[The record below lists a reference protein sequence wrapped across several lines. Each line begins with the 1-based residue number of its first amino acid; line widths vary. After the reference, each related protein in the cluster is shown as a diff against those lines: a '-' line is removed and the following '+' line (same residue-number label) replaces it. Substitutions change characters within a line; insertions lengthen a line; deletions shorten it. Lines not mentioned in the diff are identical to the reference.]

1 VSVILYSFVSY
12 SIVHDSRNMNIILTC
27 VGRFQEYILENIR
40 QLRLLNHPHIYVITN
55 PEFFVKFAE
64 YREFIHLI
72 NVRELPDTFHY
83 AERCQMDKEF
93 REGFWA
99 LTSARF
105 FYIYECM
112 RKYQIRDVVHL
123 ENDVLVYYNVN
134 VLLPMLDKS
143 RIYMPFDTYTRNIA
157 SLVYIP
163 NHETLEFV
171 LLHYDVSKNDMEN
184 FAKYISVGK
193 VVNLPIFCETPALT
207 PDSGACERTPER
219 RMSKGGQAIHG
230 MNRQDHVVNCANPY
244 SEIAFVSQYYGQFP
258 YLFDAA
264 AMGQYLGGVDPENI
278 VGDTRGFVNE
288 TCVVKYD
295 QYAFVWSNHQTHND
309 LYQPFLVINDND
321 NIFTTKDES
330 SSVSHRMRRHEHSV
344 DSLSTS
350 AHSSFTCEDE
360 SSSVNIQTPMRVPRS
375 GVFALRRPCA
385 IPIFNLHIHAK
396 TLGHFTMDSRAPFYN
411 DRFSLVSNTQ
421 WIQSEYISPRNTRN
435 IQGVVL
441 YSPIRE
447 SRQWFDVIVPIGP
460 NDVSFIETHTQYIQR
475 NVLGY
480 RNIYLVSYDDSLRV
494 AGCITISESI
504 FPFSKKDV
512 VNTPEWRRG
521 WYLQQLLKLYSP
533 FVIPDILD
541 TILVID
547 SDTIFTRPIHFID
560 GEHYL
565 YGVGREY
572 HPPYFTHA
580 ESLHPSFTRTHQTL
594 SGIVHYMLFHRKY
607 LKKIFGMVETHHR
620 KPFWRVFLD
629 CVSPEEESG
638 ASEYEL
644 YFHFMLRVFPH
655 KIRCR
660 ELANTMVSEYSDIYV
675 QTTPVVSCHSYMR
688 GANAPL

>member
-1 VSVILYSFVSY
+1 MSAILYSFVSY
-12 SIVHDSRNMNIILTC
+12 SIVYDSRNMNIILTC

-64 YREFIHLI
+64 YRESVHLI

-134 VLLPMLDKS
+134 VLFPMLDKS
-143 RIYMPFDTYTRNIA
+143 RIYMPFDSYTRNIA

-193 VVNLPIFCETPALT
+193 VVNLPIFCE
-207 PDSGACERTPER
+207 
-219 RMSKGGQAIHG
+219 
-230 MNRQDHVVNCANPY
+230 NANPY
-244 SEIAFVSQYYGQFP
+244 SEVAFVSQHYGKFP

-278 VGDTRGFVNE
+278 GGDTRGFVNE

-295 QYAFVWSNHQTHND
+295 QYEFVWSNHQSQTPD
-309 LYQPFLVINDND
+309 MFQPFLVVRD
-321 NIFTTKDES
+321 K
-330 SSVSHRMRRHEHSV
+330 
-344 DSLSTS
+344 L
-350 AHSSFTCEDE
+350 
-360 SSSVNIQTPMRVPRS
+360 
-375 GVFALRRPCA
+375 L
-385 IPIFNLHIHAK
+385 PIFNLHIHSK
-396 TLGHFTMDSRAPFYN
+396 SLNRFSSDSRAPFYN
-411 DRFSLVSNTQ
+411 DRISRVSDTLCIRGEQIPAKNKN
-421 WIQSEYISPRNTRN
+421 S

-441 YSPIRE
+441 YAPNRE
-447 SRQWFDVIVPIGP
+447 SRQWFDIIVPVGP

-480 RNIYLVSYDDSLRV
+480 RNIYLVSYDDSMRV

-504 FPFSKKDV
+504 FPFSKTDV
-512 VNTPEWRRG
+512 ANTPEWRRG

-547 SDTIFTRPIHFID
+547 SDTIFTQPVHFID

-572 HPPYFTHA
+572 HPPYFAHA
-580 ESLHPSFTRTHQTL
+580 ERLHPSFTRTHPTF

-620 KPFWRVFLD
+620 KPFWRAFLD

-660 ELANTMVSEYSDIYV
+660 ELANTMVSAYSDISL

-688 GANAPL
+688 